1 VRELSEEL
9 SAAAEKRIPL
19 EQNIPALAVADEVQQ
34 LQIQLEALIAK
45 EENRP
50 FLNLNY
56 ENEQASILQA
66 SLSKKLVSHLEALA
80 AKGKKKSGQKPSEGS
95 GQITYELFCSPEI
108 AKSIK
113 EGNEVAMIAEMDKR
127 ISQLEKLLGT
137 NTFKGNMPRAD
148 LFSLIEIL
156 NDKLALLNP
165 EELDKVDRRLK
176 MLSTELDE
184 LARSEEA
191 TALPAHQ
198 EKKVNELYE
207 IMSRADVTIQQ
218 IPAIIARLQS
228 LRPLYDE
235 SLTFSQTLRHLHQQQ
250 SQIFQMLT
258 SHNSHL
264 IKVEDGLAENI
275 SIIQKNINSLGTRL
289 EKVSEKLSSSSPS

>member
-1 VRELSEEL
+1 
-9 SAAAEKRIPL
+9 
-19 EQNIPALAVADEVQQ
+19 
-34 LQIQLEALIAK
+34 
-45 EENRP
+45 
-50 FLNLNY
+50 
-56 ENEQASILQA
+56 
-66 SLSKKLVSHLEALA
+66 
-80 AKGKKKSGQKPSEGS
+80 
-95 GQITYELFCSPEI
+95 
-108 AKSIK
+108 
-113 EGNEVAMIAEMDKR
+113 
-127 ISQLEKLLGT
+127 
-137 NTFKGNMPRAD
+137 MPRAD

-198 EKKVNELYE
+198 EKKVFFTIKTRLGAQCVSVVQVNELYE

-264 IKVEDGLAENI
+264 IKVAYCSCTRISFISTQLWVFDHQVEDGLAENI